1 MGFPGPPAFRSER
14 FLTNSSFR
22 LLPSNLDRKVVP
34 PVDGI
39 TALRIGKPSEGDVLD
54 CLTSEGDVLDCRT
67 SESAELTVLLADDQ
81 GAARVGIRR
90 AIEPHGVRVVA
101 QASTAAEAL
110 RMALQHRPDVCV
122 VAVGLPGNGIEAAR
136 MIKRAVPTT
145 KIVIMTAAR
154 RDEDMFGALRA
165 GADGYLL
172 MTTSAQRL
180 PHAILGVARGEAA
193 LPREMTARLILEFRE
208 RGTRRR
214 VTLPATEA
222 EVEFTAREFEVV
234 ERLRKH
240 ERTAEIASELGI
252 SEVTVRRHVSSVLRK
267 LESPNRDSAIEMLE
281 QAEMQSL

>member
-1 MGFPGPPAFRSER
+1 
-14 FLTNSSFR
+14 
-22 LLPSNLDRKVVP
+22 
-34 PVDGI
+34 
-39 TALRIGKPSEGDVLD
+39 
-54 CLTSEGDVLDCRT
+54 
-67 SESAELTVLLADDQ
+67 
-81 GAARVGIRR
+81 
-90 AIEPHGVRVVA
+90 
-101 QASTAAEAL
+101 
-110 RMALQHRPDVCV
+110 
-122 VAVGLPGNGIEAAR
+122 
-136 MIKRAVPTT
+136 
-145 KIVIMTAAR
+145 
-154 RDEDMFGALRA
+154 MFGALRA

>member
-1 MGFPGPPAFRSER
+1 M
-14 FLTNSSFR
+14 
-22 LLPSNLDRKVVP
+22 
-34 PVDGI
+34 
-39 TALRIGKPSEGDVLD
+39 LD
-54 CLTSEGDVLDCRT
+54 CLT

-81 GAARVGIRR
+81 AAARVGIRR
-90 AIEPHGVRVVA
+90 AIEPHGLRVVA

-110 RMALQHRPDVCV
+110 RMAFQQRPDVCL

-145 KIVIMTAAR
+145 KIVMMTAAR

-172 MTTSAQRL
+172 MTTSARRL

-214 VTLPATEA
+214 VTLPAMEA
-222 EVEFTAREFEVV
+222 DVEFTAREFEVV

-252 SEVTVRRHVSSVLRK
+252 SEVTVRRHVSSILRK
-267 LESPNRDSAIEMLE
+267 LESPNRNSAIEMLE

>member
-1 MGFPGPPAFRSER
+1 
-14 FLTNSSFR
+14 
-22 LLPSNLDRKVVP
+22 
-34 PVDGI
+34 
-39 TALRIGKPSEGDVLD
+39 VLD
-54 CLTSEGDVLDCRT
+54 CLTSEP
-67 SESAELTVLLADDQ
+67 AELTVLLADDQ
-81 GAARVGIRR
+81 AAARVGIRR
-90 AIEPHGVRVVA
+90 AIEPHGLRVVA

-110 RMALQHRPDVCV
+110 RMAFQQRPDVCL

-145 KIVIMTAAR
+145 KIVMMTAAR

-214 VTLPATEA
+214 VTLPSMEA

-240 ERTAEIASELGI
+240 ERTSEIASELGI

-281 QAEMQSL
+281 QAEMQSV

>member
-1 MGFPGPPAFRSER
+1 MR
-14 FLTNSSFR
+14 
-22 LLPSNLDRKVVP
+22 
-34 PVDGI
+34 
-39 TALRIGKPSEGDVLD
+39 D
-54 CLTSEGDVLDCRT
+54 CPTY
-67 SESAELTVLLADDQ
+67 ESAELTVLLADDQ

-110 RMALQHRPDVCV
+110 RMALQQRPDVCL

-145 KIVIMTAAR
+145 KVVMMTARR

-208 RGTRRR
+208 RGTKRR

-267 LESPNRDSAIEMLE
+267 LESPNRDRAIEMLE
-281 QAEMQSL
+281 QAEMQSM